1 MEREKGNESTASGAL
16 NARLKERAC
25 STANVISLDEAGGM
39 SNLAR
44 DFGGAVRGRAAAG

>member
-1 MEREKGNESTASGAL
+1 MEREKGIESAAGGAL

-25 STANVISLDEAGGM
+25 STANMISLDEAGGM

-44 DFGGAVRGRAAAG
+44 DLRGAVRGRAAAG